1 MMIRPLSASPW
12 DQYDLF
18 HFREHLA
25 AVTRHIASEQD
36 GREHSH
42 HRERSSRLGVRWG
55 ILIAALSGPDGPLL
69 QLPERLDML
78 RSDTVG
84 DEPSGGYP
92 ERKPLRPAD
101 RLRQHDHLVK
111 GRGQSYLLFRRQ
123 GHRVEHI
130 PLLEADTGY
139 PHPVTLERATDTCT
153 REVQLAL
160 VEAGNLQEHL
170 IVRTERAATVLPKRQ
185 RGHRQALYRSPR
197 QAELGWQHCCRSCL
211 RRQVGNGD
219 DVTVLPPPEMIGL
232 RPLREQIAH
241 CRGEL
246 TFLQLPLE
254 SSFHVRSPFVEEFV
268 LMHSGSGDHPRPQLR
283 HTSFRQRACH
293 LDS

>member
-55 ILIAALSGPDGPLL
+55 ILNAALSGPDGPLL

-153 REVQLAL
+153 RGVQLD
-160 VEAGNLQEHL
+160 G
-170 IVRTERAATVLPKRQ
+170 
-185 RGHRQALYRSPR
+185 
-197 QAELGWQHCCRSCL
+197 
-211 RRQVGNGD
+211 
-219 DVTVLPPPEMIGL
+219 
-232 RPLREQIAH
+232 
-241 CRGEL
+241 GEL
-246 TFLQLPLE
+246 LST
-254 SSFHVRSPFVEEFV
+254 SPQKKDSEFMLDTKSYDAGERWAV
-268 LMHSGSGDHPRPQLR
+268 LVTEKPCERR
-283 HTSFRQRACH
+283 
-293 LDS
+293 